1 MNDKILNKAML
12 KITER
17 RQHANDRARENLLKA
32 YTAPEFKELYN
43 TQRETEIE
51 LARRQAYGEDY
62 SELQNKL
69 SDISLKQEFCL
80 KNIGLNS
87 TDLYPNYECKDCND
101 TGYKMGHMCD
111 CLKKEI
117 NKELLSYSGFTHRL
131 ASFEDNQYNPPVS
144 DLLKKWCNTKS
155 NKINILLSGYTG
167 TGKTFL
173 IECIANELIKKNKLV
188 LFSSSFNMNNT
199 FLNYHISFDPAR
211 DQIIKP
217 YLESQVLII
226 DDLGTEPMIKNVT
239 CEYLYLILNERMLN
253 NLPTIITTNLDMN
266 DILAHYGERI
276 FSRLANKKISLLI
289 KLDNEDLRL
298 KNEH

>member
-1 MNDKILNKAML
+1 MNDKILKKATA

-17 RQHANDRARENLLKA
+17 RQHANDRARENLLRA

-43 TQRETEIE
+43 AQRETEIE
-51 LARRQAYGEDY
+51 LARRQAYGEDF
-62 SELQNKL
+62 SKEQAKL
-69 SDISLKQEFCL
+69 ADISLKQEFCL
-80 KNIGLNS
+80 RQLGLNS

-101 TGYKMGHMCD
+101 TGYKLGHMCD

-117 NKELLSYSGFTHRL
+117 NKELLAYSGFTHRL
-131 ASFEDNQYNPPVS
+131 ASFDDNQYNPPVS
-144 DLLKKWCNTKS
+144 ELLQKWCNTKS
-155 NKINILLSGYTG
+155 NKINIVLSGYTG

-188 LFSSSFNMNNT
+188 LFTTAFNMNNT
-199 FLNYHISFDPAR
+199 LLNYHISFDPNR

-226 DDLGTEPMIKNVT
+226 DDLGSEPMIKNVT

-253 NLPTIITTNLDMN
+253 NLPTIITTNLDMPS
-266 DILAHYGERI
+266 ILEHYGERV
-276 FSRLANKKISLLI
+276 FSRISNKKISLLI
-289 KLDNEDLRL
+289 NLENDDLRL
-298 KNEH
+298 KSE

>member
-1 MNDKILNKAML
+1 MA

-43 TQRETEIE
+43 AQRETEIE
-51 LARRQAYGEDY
+51 LARKQAYGEDF
-62 SELQNKL
+62 SNEQAKL
-69 SDISLKQEFCL
+69 VEISLKQEFCL
-80 KNIGLNS
+80 RQLGLNS

-101 TGYKMGHMCD
+101 TGYKMGYMCD

-117 NKELLSYSGFTHRL
+117 NKELLAYSGFTHRL

-155 NKINILLSGYTG
+155 NKINILISGNTG

-173 IECIANELIKKNKLV
+173 TECVANELIKKNKLL
-188 LFSSSFNMNNT
+188 LFTTAFNMNNT
-199 FLNYHISFDPAR
+199 LLNYHISFDSTR
-211 DQIIKP
+211 EQIIKP

-253 NLPTIITTNLDMN
+253 NLPTIITTNLDIN
-266 DILAHYGERI
+266 DILAHYGERV
-276 FSRLANKKISLLI
+276 FSRISNKKISLLI
-289 KLDNEDLRL
+289 NLTSVLYFL
-298 KNEH
+298 LCSS